1 MNDLE
6 FGLLVLVLVALAG
19 FAVLRARRLLRD
31 DGRLRLPEVLRGQG
45 LALPQDGSDADMR
58 ALAIATRRCVAC
70 AEHARCDELL
80 AARDWDR
87 LREICPNSAYL
98 SRLRDR

>member
-1 MNDLE
+1 MNDLGL
-6 FGLLVLVLVALAG
+6 GLLVLLVLLALAG

-45 LALPQDGSDADMR
+45 RALPYDDSEAGMR
-58 ALAIATRRCVAC
+58 ALAIAARRCVAC

-80 AARDWDR
+80 AAHDWHR
-87 LREICPNSAYL
+87 LREICPNSHYVL
-98 SRLRDR
+98 DVG